1 MTLYSYTHLVAQQ
14 PIRVEDLTAYLARRG
29 WHREADKH
37 GRYLVFVGPT
47 ADDGTAITMIVPQAN
62 DRDDSSLRLT
72 EALEQLS
79 AVEDRPLDEL
89 VQAIRSLD
97 KDVLRIRVLT
107 GSNESGSLSFDV
119 AMGLLQGLR
128 DFLSAT
134 AVNEENPR
142 PYFAKASAAGRH
154 YLERCRFGQT
164 FSGSFGLTIE
174 SPVTLTSP
182 SSLSVKE
189 IATSFERRVMLRVAR
204 ALASAQDAVLSGDVA
219 PLASNFLY
227 GLNANMCDAILEIPH
242 EIRETETEYTIIW
255 SPELKTPDDLPIGSP
270 IRLGPKSY
278 SYLEAAARMLH
289 VEQSKD
295 VIVRGRVVQLRSE
308 TAPLDED
315 EDVSGE
321 RVITILWEQDDAPQM
336 RVRVSLDAA
345 SYKVACDA
353 HKEGRVVSV
362 KGKLE
367 KQGKFWTLMSP
378 HNFTKE

>member
-1 MTLYSYTHLVAQQ
+1 
-14 PIRVEDLTAYLARRG
+14 
-29 WHREADKH
+29 
-37 GRYLVFVGPT
+37 
-47 ADDGTAITMIVPQAN
+47 
-62 DRDDSSLRLT
+62 
-72 EALEQLS
+72 
-79 AVEDRPLDEL
+79 
-89 VQAIRSLD
+89 
-97 KDVLRIRVLT
+97 
-107 GSNESGSLSFDV
+107 
-119 AMGLLQGLR
+119 
-128 DFLSAT
+128 
-134 AVNEENPR
+134 
-142 PYFAKASAAGRH
+142 
-154 YLERCRFGQT
+154 
-164 FSGSFGLTIE
+164 
-174 SPVTLTSP
+174 
-182 SSLSVKE
+182 
-189 IATSFERRVMLRVAR
+189 MLRVAR
-204 ALASAQDAVLSGDVA
+204 ALASTQDAVLSGDVT

-227 GLNANMCDAILEIPH
+227 GLNANMCDAILEMPH
-242 EIRETETEYTIIW
+242 AIRETETEYTIIW
-255 SPELKTPDDLPIGSP
+255 SPELKTPDDVPIGSP

-321 RVITILWEQDDAPQM
+321 RVITILWEQDDTPQM

-378 HNFTKE
+378 HHFTKR